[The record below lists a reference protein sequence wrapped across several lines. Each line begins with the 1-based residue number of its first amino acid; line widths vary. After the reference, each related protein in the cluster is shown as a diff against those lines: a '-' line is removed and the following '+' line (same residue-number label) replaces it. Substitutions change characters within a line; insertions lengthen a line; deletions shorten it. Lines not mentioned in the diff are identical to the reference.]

1 MPTTKLGKCT
11 WGGAEVRAVLSG
23 ALHLASPEASR
34 AALTQALDRLG
45 YKHAPLLV
53 NRASVGLRLALE
65 EMRAQRPDRSVV
77 VVPAYCCPSVPSTV
91 RAAGL
96 NLRAGPV
103 TPDLNLDLDRLAP
116 LLKNDVLAVVG
127 VHMYALPLDMARL
140 KALAGA
146 AGAFTVDD
154 AAHMVAAPHGLQGD
168 VGLLSFNQSKTLT
181 GGSPHG
187 GGALFVTNED
197 LRASV
202 ARRHASLPEG
212 KSRARNYVWFALR
225 FGIEVTPRAL
235 TEYIGDLDIPLA
247 WTTSANYD
255 GAEKM
260 SASAA
265 LAVCAQIERLE
276 QILAGRTAVARRYLN
291 ALREHKNLEFVQTQ
305 APRYLSRMMV
315 RWNAGPAAGDVR
327 ERLARRGFATRM
339 PYPMWTADDDPTADF
354 IRKLNATHLE
364 LPGSPR
370 LVANDIEE
378 LVTALSLCLKSP

>member
-11 WGGAEVRAVLSG
+11 WGWAEVRAVLSG
-23 ALHLASPEASR
+23 SLHLASPDASR
-34 AALTQALDRLG
+34 VTLAQALDGLG
-45 YKHAPLLV
+45 YKSAPFLV
-53 NRASVGLRLALE
+53 SRASVGLRLALE
-65 EMRAQRPDRSVV
+65 EMRALRPDRSVV

-96 NLRAGPV
+96 NLRAAPV
-103 TPDLNLDLDRLAP
+103 APDLNLDLDRLAP
-116 LLKNDVLAVVG
+116 LLKDDVLAVVG

-140 KALAGA
+140 KTLADV
-146 AGAFTVDD
+146 AGAFTIDD

-181 GGSPHG
+181 GGSPRG

-197 LRASV
+197 LQAGV

-225 FGIEVTPRAL
+225 FGIEVAPRAL
-235 TEYIGDLDIPLA
+235 TQYIWDLDIPLMWA
-247 WTTSANYD
+247 TGAND
-255 GAEKM
+255 EAAEKM
-260 SASAA
+260 GASPA
-265 LAVCAQIERLE
+265 LAVRAQIERLE
-276 QILAGRTAVARRYLN
+276 FVLAGRTAAAARYLTT
-291 ALREHKNLEFVQTQ
+291 LRGHENLEFVQAS

-315 RWNAGPAAGDVR
+315 RWNAGPAAADVR
-327 ERLARRGFATRM
+327 ERLTQRGFAARV
-339 PYPMWTADDDPTADF
+339 PYPMWTAEDDPTADF
-354 IRKLNATHLE
+354 IRKVTATHLE